1 MIQHH
6 PSDESILAYANGSLS
21 PALAIAL
28 GAHLDG
34 CAQCCRV
41 LTLAEAV
48 GGTMLE
54 AEAAAELDEQV
65 FSKLLT
71 QLDAPVAPTPMPP
84 PPAADIAIPLPAN
97 LRHQRIGARRWLAPG
112 IWIRPVLKDRSEG
125 TRLYL
130 LGAAP
135 GKALPRHGHSGVE
148 MTQVLTGEF
157 HVGGTRYGAGD
168 FLEADDDVEH
178 SLMVGANEECI
189 CLIASRGVPRGLPGL
204 LMRLMA

>member
-6 PSDESILAYANGSLS
+6 PSDENILAYANGSLS
-21 PALAIAL
+21 RTLALAL

-34 CAQCCRV
+34 CAQCCRT
-41 LTLAEAV
+41 LTMAEAI
-48 GGTMLE
+48 GGAMLE
-54 AEAAAELDEQV
+54 AEAPAEMDERAL
-65 FSKLLT
+65 SRLLT
-71 QLDAPVAPTPMPP
+71 QLDAPVAVTPP
-84 PPAADIAIPLPAN
+84 PPATLTIPLPAN

-135 GKALPRHGHSGVE
+135 GKSLPRHGHSGVE

-157 HVGGTRYGAGD
+157 YDGGTRYGPGD
-168 FLEADDDVEH
+168 FLEAGSDDEH
-178 SLMVGANEECI
+178 ALMVGANEECV
-189 CLIASRGVPRGLPGL
+189 CVIASRGVPLGLPGL
-204 LMRLMA
+204 LMRLLA

>member
-6 PSDESILAYANGSLS
+6 PSDENILAYANGSLS
-21 PALAIAL
+21 HTLALAL

-34 CAQCCRV
+34 CAQCCR
-41 LTLAEAV
+41 TLSTAEAM
-48 GGTMLE
+48 GGAMLE
-54 AEAAAELDEQV
+54 AEAPAELDEQAL
-65 FSKLLT
+65 SKLLT
-71 QLDAPVAPTPMPP
+71 RLDAPIATPPLP
-84 PPAADIAIPLPAN
+84 PPAALDIPLPAN

-135 GKALPRHGHSGVE
+135 GKALPRHRHSGVE

-157 HVGGTRYGAGD
+157 HDGGTRYGAGD
-168 FLEADDDVEH
+168 FLEANDEVEH

-189 CLIASRGVPRGLPGL
+189 CVIASQGVPRGLPGL
-204 LMRLMA
+204 LMRLLA

>member
-6 PSDESILAYANGSLS
+6 PSDENILAYANGSLS
-21 PALAIAL
+21 RTLVLAL

-34 CAQCCRV
+34 CAQCCRT
-41 LTLAEAV
+41 LTTAEAV
-48 GGTMLE
+48 GGVMLE
-54 AEAAAELDEQV
+54 AQAPAELDEQLL
-65 FSKLLT
+65 SELLT
-71 QLDAPVAPTPMPP
+71 QLDAPVAATPP
-84 PPAADIAIPLPAN
+84 PPPLVTIAISLPAN

-112 IWIRPVLKDRSEG
+112 IWIRPVLKDPREG

-157 HVGGTRYGAGD
+157 HDGGTRYGAGD
-168 FLEADDDVEH
+168 FLEAGDDVEH

-189 CLIASRGVPRGLPGL
+189 CIIASQGVPRGLPGL
-204 LMRLMA
+204 LMRLLA

>member
-6 PSDESILAYANGSLS
+6 PSDENILAYANGSLS
-21 PALAIAL
+21 RTLALAL

-34 CAQCCRV
+34 CAQCCR
-41 LTLAEAV
+41 TLNTAEAV
-48 GGTMLE
+48 GGVMLE
-54 AEAAAELDEQV
+54 AQAPAELDEKI
-65 FSKLLT
+65 FSELLT
-71 QLDAPVAPTPMPP
+71 ELDALVAATPP
-84 PPAADIAIPLPAN
+84 PPPVTLAIPLPAN

-112 IWIRPVLKDRSEG
+112 IWIRPVLKDANEG

-157 HVGGTRYGAGD
+157 HDGGTRYGAGD
-168 FLEADDDVEH
+168 FLEAGDDVEH

-189 CLIASRGVPRGLPGL
+189 CIIASQGVPRGLPGL
-204 LMRLMA
+204 LMRLLA

>member
-6 PSDESILAYANGSLS
+6 PSDENILAYANGSLS
-21 PALAIAL
+21 RTLVLAL

-34 CAQCCRV
+34 CAQCCRT
-41 LTLAEAV
+41 LTTAEAV
-48 GGTMLE
+48 GGVMLE
-54 AEAAAELDEQV
+54 AQAPAELDEQLL
-65 FSKLLT
+65 SELLT
-71 QLDAPVAPTPMPP
+71 QLDAPVAATPP
-84 PPAADIAIPLPAN
+84 PPPLVTLAISLPAN

-112 IWIRPVLKDRSEG
+112 IWIRPVLKDPREG

-157 HVGGTRYGAGD
+157 HDGGTRYGAGD
-168 FLEADDDVEH
+168 FLEAGDDVEH

-189 CLIASRGVPRGLPGL
+189 CIIASQGVPRGLPGL
-204 LMRLMA
+204 LMRLLA

>member
-6 PSDESILAYANGSLS
+6 PSDENILAYANGSFGPTL
-21 PALAIAL
+21 ALAL

-34 CAQCCRV
+34 CAQCCRT
-41 LTLAEAV
+41 LALAEAM
-48 GGTMLE
+48 GGAMLE
-54 AEAAAELDEQV
+54 AQAPAELDEQAL
-65 FSKLLT
+65 SKLLT
-71 QLDAPVAPTPMPP
+71 QLDAPVAKTPPLPP
-84 PPAADIAIPLPAN
+84 VAFPIPLPAN

-112 IWIRPVLKDRSEG
+112 IWIRPVLKDRAEG

-157 HVGGTRYGAGD
+157 HDGGTRYGAGD
-168 FLEADDDVEH
+168 FLEAGDDIEH

-189 CLIASRGVPRGLPGL
+189 CVIASQGVPRGLPGL
-204 LMRLMA
+204 LMRLLA

>member
-6 PSDESILAYANGSLS
+6 PTDESILAYANGSLS
-21 PALAIAL
+21 RTLALAL
-28 GAHLDG
+28 GAHIDV
-34 CAQCCRV
+34 CEQCCRT
-41 LTLAEAV
+41 LTLAEAM
-48 GGTMLE
+48 GGAMLE
-54 AEAAAELDEQV
+54 AEAPAELDETA
-65 FSKLLT
+65 FAKLLT
-71 QLDAPVAPTPMPP
+71 QLDVPVAKAVT

-97 LRHQRIGARRWLAPG
+97 LRYQRIGARRWLAPG
-112 IWIRPVLKDRSEG
+112 IWIRPVLKDNAEG

-157 HVGGTRYGAGD
+157 YDGGTRYGAGD
-168 FLEADDDVEH
+168 FLEADDDIEH

-189 CLIASRGVPRGLPGL
+189 CVIASQGVPRGLPGL
-204 LMRLMA
+204 LMRLIA

>member
-6 PSDESILAYANGSLS
+6 PSDESILAFANGSLS
-21 PALAIAL
+21 PALALAL

-34 CAQCCRV
+34 CAQCCRT

-48 GGTMLE
+48 GGAMLDAQTPAEMDE
-54 AEAAAELDEQV
+54 AV
-65 FSKLLT
+65 FAKLLT
-71 QLDAPVAPTPMPP
+71 QLDAPVAKS
-84 PPAADIAIPLPAN
+84 AAPLSADLPVPLPAN

-112 IWIRPVLKDRSEG
+112 IWIRPVLKDRAEG

-157 HVGGTRYGAGD
+157 HDGGTRYGAGD
-168 FLEADDDVEH
+168 FLEADDGDEH

-189 CLIASRGVPRGLPGL
+189 CVIASRGVPRGLPGL
-204 LMRLMA
+204 LMRLLA